1 MAKSVE
7 TWMDALCKTFNI
19 SDGGLGSVR
28 SFLVF
33 ERNELPNAVSA
44 EMAPCAVSYV
54 TDMQVEYSTGGPTIF
69 YWYGETD
76 FHLTKDVKIAN
87 VSSIM
92 KYYGRIFSAAAGNMQ
107 LDGLVEHFTILQN
120 TSGAMQFVT
129 FKHPVTGQDDHQGI
143 IVKWF
148 VKQNVSGEYTISA

>member
-1 MAKSVE
+1 
-7 TWMDALCKTFNI
+7 
-19 SDGGLGSVR
+19 
-28 SFLVF
+28 
-33 ERNELPNAVSA
+33 
-44 EMAPCAVSYV
+44 
-54 TDMQVEYSTGGPTIF
+54 
-69 YWYGETD
+69 
-76 FHLTKDVKIAN
+76 
-87 VSSIM
+87 
-92 KYYGRIFSAAAGNMQ
+92 MQ